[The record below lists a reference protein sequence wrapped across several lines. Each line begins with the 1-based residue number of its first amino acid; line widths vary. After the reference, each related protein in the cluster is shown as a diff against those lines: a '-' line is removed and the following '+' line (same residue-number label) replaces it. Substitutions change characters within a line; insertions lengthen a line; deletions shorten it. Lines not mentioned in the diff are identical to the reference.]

1 MATARSN
8 AVKAGKATDK
18 AEMKR
23 QPKAARL
30 WPEISERVKGAGILR
45 DPLPVQVVAGE
56 GGSARVQE
64 ASDDELVAAVAR
76 GDGQA
81 CAVLM
86 QRHLGRIVALA
97 RRMMG
102 NQADAEEV
110 AQEVFLRVWTNAEK
124 WEPGRAQ
131 FGTWLHRVA
140 ANLCLDRLRRQRN
153 TVDIDEMPD
162 LVSGDPAPD
171 QRLEADEL
179 AARVEAALQ
188 QLPERQRAAIALSH
202 YQGLSNIETAEILE
216 VSVEAV
222 ESLLSRGRRQL
233 RTLLATEKDGL
244 LRSRE
249 TSA

>member
-1 MATARSN
+1 MN
-8 AVKAGKATDK
+8 L
-18 AEMKR
+18 
-23 QPKAARL
+23 QPNPARL
-30 WPEISERVKGAGILR
+30 RLDTPERVMGTGIGR
-45 DPLPVQVVAGE
+45 GPLPALAGTGM
-56 GGSARVQE
+56 GGRARVQD
-64 ASDDELVAAVAR
+64 ASDDELVAAVAT

-81 CAVLM
+81 CGVLM

-110 AQEVFLRVWTNAEK
+110 AQEVFLRVWTHAGK

-131 FGTWLHRVA
+131 FGTWLYRVA
-140 ANLCLDRLRRQRN
+140 ANLCLDRLRRTRS
-153 TVDIDEMPD
+153 TVDIDDMPD
-162 LVSGDPAPD
+162 LVSGEPRPD
-171 QRLEADEL
+171 ERLEADEL

-202 YQGLSNIETAEILE
+202 YQGLSNTETAEILDIT
-216 VSVEAV
+216 VEAV

-233 RTLLATEKDGL
+233 RTLLATEKDEL